1 MRIISGHK
9 RGLKLTPL
17 GSGDETAR
25 LRPTTDR
32 VRESLFNI
40 LQNGTYG
47 DVVTGARVLDL
58 FAGTGALGLE
68 AFSRGAEFVQF
79 VENGK
84 TSLHILQKNIA
95 MFDAPELLHVQ
106 KNDARFVRQNRAEPF
121 TLLFLDPPYG
131 TELGK
136 QALHNAAQRGFI
148 AKGALVAF
156 ENNNPLTAL
165 DHFEQID
172 ERHFGKTVFSFLVFK

>member
-47 DVVTGARVLDL
+47 EVLVGSPD
-58 FAGTGALGLE
+58 AL
-68 AFSRGAEFVQF
+68 RG
-79 VENGK
+79 
-84 TSLHILQKNIA
+84 I
-95 MFDAPELLHVQ
+95 APETGEILWENPNLSGISSEALTPPGVTSVVESVPLL
-106 KNDARFVRQNRAEPF
+106 
-121 TLLFLDPPYG
+121 
-131 TELGK
+131 
-136 QALHNAAQRGFI
+136 
-148 AKGALVAF
+148 
-156 ENNNPLTAL
+156 
-165 DHFEQID
+165 
-172 ERHFGKTVFSFLVFK
+172 